1 MSHQTTTVTT
11 LQVVESQD
19 GEEREDAEVLPVF
32 AVAAHG
38 SSTEHVLTV
47 RSQPRIEPIQDRGGV
62 TWSDD
67 VVDNENMGKKKSKK
81 CCIYHKPRTF
91 GEWSDSEDSDH
102 ECDHCSH

>member
-11 LQVVESQD
+11 LQIVESD
-19 GEEREDAEVLPVF
+19 NGAEREHAGVLGE
-32 AVAAHG
+32 AAQG

-47 RSQPRIEPIQDRGGV
+47 RSQPRIEPTQDRGGV
-62 TWSDD
+62 TWSED
-67 VVDNENMGKKKSKK
+67 VVDNEHMGKKKSKK